1 LFQKPHPFPILDQN
15 YDTKSYFRVK
25 FLPEVRVEELECE
38 LLLFELLTDAGA
50 VTFSD
55 GIDETVL
62 ADELPK
68 KISNLENSQRLICL
82 V

>member
-1 LFQKPHPFPILDQN
+1 M
-15 YDTKSYFRVK
+15 
-25 FLPEVRVEELECE
+25 ECE
-38 LLLFELLTDAGA
+38 FLLLELVIDAGA

-68 KISNLENSQRLICL
+68 NLKIRKFTKADMSSLGSEN
-82 V
+82 